1 MEKKKYSLCLEVLR
15 RIKKEGIL
23 DKVMLVGSWCVFLYE
38 DYFEKKGLLP
48 PLRTRDLEFLIPV
61 PLKLERN
68 TDLFELIKD
77 LGFVLDYKGEQGY
90 IIFQHPDL
98 ILEFLVPA
106 RGKETNKP
114 FNIDQL
120 SINAQALRFMDALA
134 RAPIQMLFGDI
145 KVTIPHP
152 ANFAL
157 HKLLIAKRRK
167 QKAKAEKDR
176 IQAVALL
183 MALNNHGEIETVRS
197 VYQAMPKS
205 WQKTIKREL
214 LDLGEEKVLDLF
226 NQT

>member
-1 MEKKKYSLCLEVLR
+1 M
-15 RIKKEGIL
+15 KKEGIL

-38 DYFEKKGLLP
+38 DYFDKKGLLP

-61 PLKLERN
+61 PLKLKRN
-68 TDLFELIKD
+68 TDLFELLKD
-77 LGFVLDYKGEQGY
+77 LGFILDYKGEQGY

-106 RGKETNKP
+106 RGRETNKP
-114 FNIDQL
+114 FHVDQL
-120 SINAQALRFMDALA
+120 GINAQALRFMDALA
-134 RAPIQMLFGDI
+134 RAPIQMLFDDI

-152 ANFAL
+152 ADFAL
-157 HKLLIAKRRK
+157 HKLLIAGRRK

-183 MALNNHGEIETVRS
+183 MALNNRDEIETVRS
-197 VYQAMPKS
+197 VYHAMPKS

-214 LDLGEEKVLDLF
+214 LDLGEEEVFDLV

>member
-15 RIKKEGIL
+15 RMKKEGIL

-38 DYFEKKGLLP
+38 DYFDKKGLLP

-61 PLKLERN
+61 PLRLERN
-68 TDLFELIKD
+68 TDLFELLKD
-77 LGFVLDYKGEQGY
+77 LGFILEYKGEQGY

-106 RGKETNKP
+106 RGRETNKP
-114 FNIDQL
+114 VRIDQL
-120 SINAQALRFMDALA
+120 GINAQALRFMDALA
-134 RAPIQMLFGDI
+134 RAPIQMPFDDI

-152 ANFAL
+152 ADFAL
-157 HKLLIAKRRK
+157 HKLLIAGRRK

-183 MALNNHGEIETVRS
+183 MALKNRDEIETVRS
-197 VYQAMPKS
+197 VYHAMPGS
-205 WQKTIKREL
+205 WRKTIRREL
-214 LDLGEEKVLDLF
+214 LDLGEEEVFDLV